1 MPYYSDELIEEVRAA
16 NDIVDVISGYVDLKK
31 KGADY
36 FGLCPFH
43 NEKTPSF
50 SVSRNKQIYYCFGC
64 HEGGN
69 VLSFLMKY
77 DNLSFQEA
85 MQVLADRAGI
95 ALPKQEMNAAQ
106 RQAADRRSK
115 LLEIN
120 KEAALYFHR
129 LLLAPEGK
137 RALEYLKGRGLTD
150 ETIKHFGLGY
160 SNKYS
165 DDLYKYLK
173 QKGYADELL
182 KDSGLIT
189 IDEKKGGYDKFWNRA
204 MFPIMDAGSRVI
216 GFGGRVMGEGEPK
229 YLNSPETAIFEKSR
243 NLYGLNFARR
253 SRRPGFLLC
262 EGYMDV
268 IALHQAGFDNA
279 VAALG
284 TSFTSGHANL
294 LRRYAKEVYLTF
306 DSDEAGIRAA
316 LRAIPLLREVG
327 LSARV
332 VDMQPHKDPDEFI
345 GTLGAEEYQKRID
358 TAEPGFLFE
367 VRILV
372 QSYDLNDPERK
383 TTCIREIA
391 RRLIRQFPDRMER
404 ENYMEAIARQ
414 YPIGMEQL
422 REAVNSEGAHMGI
435 VGTGRTQRAPTRN
448 AKPKES
454 EMRQVQSLLL
464 TWMVEDPTIFDAVA
478 RYIGPEDF
486 TGELDRAVAQEVF
499 AQYEKGKVE
508 PARIVGSFPEEE
520 QQREA
525 AGMFAEHLP
534 SMEDREH
541 REKALNEAVRRVKKN
556 SLKEQADH
564 MDQLDA
570 AEQQRLINER
580 SQLEK
585 IQIKI
590 EK

>member
-77 DNLSFQEA
+77 ENLSFQEA

-106 RQAADRRSK
+106 RQAADRRTK
-115 LLEIN
+115 LLEVN

-173 QKGYADELL
+173 KKGYADELL

-253 SRRPGFLLC
+253 SRRSGFLLC

-345 GTLGAEEYQKRID
+345 GALGAEEYQKRID
-358 TAEPGFLFE
+358 AAESGFLFE
-367 VRILV
+367 VHVLV

-383 TTCIREIA
+383 TTCIRELA

-404 ENYMEAIARQ
+404 ENYMEAITRQ

-422 REAVNSEGAHMGI
+422 REAVNSEGARTGI
-435 VGTGRTQRAPTRN
+435 VGSGRPQRAPTRSV
-448 AKPKES
+448 KPKES
-454 EMRQVQSLLL
+454 GVRQVQSLLL
-464 TWMVEDPTIFDAVA
+464 TWMVEDPTVFDAVA

-486 TGELDRAVAQEVF
+486 TGELDRAVAKEVF
-499 AQYEKGKVE
+499 AQHEKGEVE
-508 PARIVGSFPEEE
+508 PARIVGLFQEEE
-520 QQREA
+520 QQKEA

-534 SMEDREH
+534 SVEDREQ
-541 REKALNEAVRRVKKN
+541 REKALNEAVRRVKQN
-556 SLKEQADH
+556 SLKERADH
-564 MDQLDA
+564 IDQLDA
-570 AEQQRLINER
+570 AEQQRLIDER

-585 IQIKI
+585 IQIRI

>member
-1 MPYYSDELIEEVRAA
+1 MPYYSDELIDEVRAA

-69 VLSFLMKY
+69 VLNFLMKY
-77 DNLSFQEA
+77 ENLSFQEA
-85 MQVLADRAGI
+85 MQVLADRAGVT
-95 ALPKQEMNAAQ
+95 LPKQEMNPAQ
-106 RQAADRRSK
+106 RREADRRTK

-120 KEAALYFHR
+120 REAALYFHQ
-129 LLLAPEGK
+129 LLLGPEGK
-137 RALEYLKGRGLTD
+137 HALEYLKGRGLTD

-173 QKGYADELL
+173 KKEYEDELL

-243 NLYGLNFARR
+243 TLYGLNFARR

-294 LRRYAKEVYLTF
+294 LRRYAQEVYLTF

-316 LRAIPLLREVG
+316 LRAIPLLRDVG

-345 GTLGAEEYQKRID
+345 RALGAEEYQKRID
-358 TAEPGFLFE
+358 EAEPGFLFE

-372 QSYDLNDPERK
+372 RSYDLNDPERK
-383 TTCIREIA
+383 TTCIRELG

-422 REAVNSEGAHMGI
+422 REAVNSEGARIGI
-435 VGTGRTQRAPTRN
+435 AGSGRTRRAPAQS
-448 AKPKES
+448 AKPKENG
-454 EMRQVQSLLL
+454 MRQVQSLLL
-464 TWMVEDPTIFDAVA
+464 TWMVEDPDVFDAVA

-486 TGELDRAVAQEVF
+486 TGEIDRAVAEETF
-499 AQYEKGKVE
+499 AQHEKGEVL
-508 PARIVGSFPEEE
+508 PARIVGLFPEEE

-525 AGMFAEHLP
+525 AGMFAAHLP
-534 SMEDREH
+534 SEDREQ
-541 REKALNEAVRRVKKN
+541 REKALNEAVRRVKQN
-556 SLKEQADH
+556 SLKERADRI
-564 MDQLDA
+564 DQMDA
-570 AEQQRLINER
+570 AEQQRLIDER

>member
-77 DNLSFQEA
+77 ENLSFQEA

-106 RQAADRRSK
+106 KQAADRRAK

-173 QKGYADELL
+173 KKGYADELL

-189 IDEKKGGYDKFWNRA
+189 IDEKKGAYDKFWNRA

-294 LRRYAKEVYLTF
+294 LRRYAQEVYLTF
-306 DSDEAGIRAA
+306 DSDEAGVRAA

-345 GTLGAEEYQKRID
+345 GALGAEEYQKRID
-358 TAEPGFLFE
+358 EAEPGFLFE

-372 QSYDLNDPERK
+372 RSYDLNDPERK

-414 YPIGMEQL
+414 YPFGMEQL
-422 REAVNSEGAHMGI
+422 REAVNSEGARTGI
-435 VGTGRTQRAPTRN
+435 VSSGRPQRAPTRSV
-448 AKPKES
+448 KPKES
-454 EMRQVQSLLL
+454 GMRQVQSLLL
-464 TWMVEDPTIFDAVA
+464 TWMVEDPGIFDAVA

-486 TGELDRAVAQEVF
+486 TGELDRAVAKEVF
-499 AQYEKGKVE
+499 AQHEKGEVV
-508 PARIVGSFPEEE
+508 PARIVGLFPEE
-520 QQREA
+520 QQREV

-534 SMEDREH
+534 SVEDRNH
-541 REKALNEAVRRVKKN
+541 REKALNEAVRRVKQN
-556 SLKEQADH
+556 SIKERADR

-570 AEQQRLINER
+570 AEQQRLIDER

-585 IQIKI
+585 SQIKI